1 LSIFLEEKHCIM
13 GSEDQGAN
21 PQAAKKTMT
30 TPIESGS
37 AATVAGEAGIG
48 EPHIGAPPARP
59 SEAPIQAKTKNQN
72 IRVSPAVLDAA
83 GKDAE
88 QLLRDLRT
96 SLNGLTQADAEERAR
111 STGPNEIAQ
120 ERKQGWIV
128 RVLKI
133 IRNPLVILL
142 SSLSAISFFTGDV
155 RAGSVMVGMVALS
168 VGLRFWQEAR
178 ADSAAEKLKAMIHVT
193 ATVVRDGAAKEI
205 PLRDLVPGDIIRLAA
220 GDMIPGDVRLL
231 SSKDVFVTQGSLTGE
246 SLPVEKFHD
255 PETKGEASPTELKNT
270 CFMGTS
276 VESGTA
282 TAVVVAT
289 GAQTYLGSMA
299 HSITGE
305 RALTSFDQGLNRFT
319 WLMMKFMVVMVPLVF
334 FINGFTKHDWKG
346 AFFFALAVA
355 VGLTPE
361 MLPMIVSVCLSNGA
375 LAMSRKKVIVKR
387 LNSIQNFGG
396 MDVLCTDKTGTLTED
411 RVVLM
416 RHCNVAGRE
425 TEDVLMNGYL
435 ISYFQTGLKN
445 LLDRAILDS
454 TDFHGKAMVEKYKK
468 LDELPFDFTRR
479 MMSVMV
485 ADSEG
490 KAILLTKGAPED
502 VFHRCSQFELDGKFS
517 PMEPDRMVGLKAEYD
532 SLSSDGFRV
541 LAVATKDLSGKQ
553 VCAKEDEGDLV
564 LRGYVAFLDPP
575 KDTAARAI
583 AALAKHGVVVKILTG
598 DNHLISRKV
607 CKDVGL
613 VADPMLLGGDV
624 EKMSDTELAEA
635 AEKAT
640 LFARLSPA
648 DKERVIRMLRGKGH
662 VVGFMGD
669 GINDAP
675 ALRAADVGI
684 SVDTATDIAK
694 ESADLI
700 LLEKDL
706 MVLEGGV
713 IEGRK
718 VFANIV
724 KYIRMGAS
732 SNFGNMFS
740 VLGASA
746 FLRFLPMAP
755 IQVLTNNLLYDFS
768 QVPIPADAV
777 DEEQVTRPRPWNLGE
792 IKRFILFIGPISS
805 IFDYTTFFVML
816 WVFDCWDPSHTS
828 LFQTGWFVES
838 LMTQTLI
845 IHVIR
850 TNKIPFLQSRASWAL
865 TTTTAAIM
873 AVGVWLPYSPLASAL
888 GFTRLP
894 RLYWP
899 ILMLTL
905 LTYMGL
911 TQIVKMWLL
920 RKQWI

>member
-1 LSIFLEEKHCIM
+1 
-13 GSEDQGAN
+13 
-21 PQAAKKTMT
+21 
-30 TPIESGS
+30 
-37 AATVAGEAGIG
+37 
-48 EPHIGAPPARP
+48 
-59 SEAPIQAKTKNQN
+59 
-72 IRVSPAVLDAA
+72 
-83 GKDAE
+83 
-88 QLLRDLRT
+88 
-96 SLNGLTQADAEERAR
+96 
-111 STGPNEIAQ
+111 
-120 ERKQGWIV
+120 
-128 RVLKI
+128 
-133 IRNPLVILL
+133 
-142 SSLSAISFFTGDV
+142 
-155 RAGSVMVGMVALS
+155 
-168 VGLRFWQEAR
+168 
-178 ADSAAEKLKAMIHVT
+178 MIHVT
-193 ATVVRDGAAKEI
+193 ATVVRDGVAREI
-205 PLRDLVPGDIIRLAA
+205 PLRDLVPGDIVRLAA

-231 SSKDVFVTQGSLTGE
+231 SSKDVFVSQGSLTGE

-255 PETKGEASPTELKNT
+255 PETEKGTSPTELKNT

-282 TAVVVAT
+282 TAVVVTT
-289 GAQTYLGSMA
+289 GVQTYLGSMA
-299 HSITGE
+299 SSITGE
-305 RALTSFDQGLNRFT
+305 RTLTSFDQGLNRFT
-319 WLMMKFMVVMVPLVF
+319 WLMMQFMAVMVPLVF

-375 LAMSRKKVIVKR
+375 LVMSRKKVIVKR
-387 LNSIQNFGG
+387 INSIQNFGA

-425 TEDVLMNGYL
+425 TEDVLLAGYL

-454 TDFHGKAMVEKYKK
+454 ADFHGKAMVEKYKK

-479 MMSVMV
+479 MMSVLV
-485 ADSEG
+485 ADAEG

-502 VFHRCSQFELDGKFS
+502 VFHRCSQFELDGKLS
-517 PMEPDRMVGLKAEYD
+517 AMEPDLMVGLKAEYD
-532 SLSSDGFRV
+532 SLSNDGFRV
-541 LAVATKDLSGKQ
+541 LAVASKELPGKQ
-553 VCAKEDEGDLV
+553 VCVKEDERELT

-575 KDTAARAI
+575 KDTAARAL
-583 AALAKHGVVVKILTG
+583 AALAKHGVAVKILTG

-613 VADPMLLGGDV
+613 VPDPMLLGDDV
-624 EKMSDTELAEA
+624 EKMSDAELAEA
-635 AEKAT
+635 AAKAT

-648 DKERVIRMLRGKGH
+648 DKERVIRVLRGKGH
-662 VVGFMGD
+662 VVGFLGD

-746 FLRFLPMAP
+746 FLPFLPMAP

-777 DEEQVTRPRPWNLGE
+777 DEEQVASPRPWNIGE

-816 WVFDCWDPSHTS
+816 YLFNCWDPSRAS

-850 TNKIPFLQSRASWAL
+850 TNKIPFLQSQASWAL
-865 TTTTAAIM
+865 IATTLSIM
-873 AVGVWLPYSPLASAL
+873 AFGAWLPYSPLASAL
-888 GFTRLP
+888 GFTHLP

-905 LTYMGL
+905 LSYMGL
-911 TQIVKMWLL
+911 TQIIKVWLL
-920 RKQWI
+920 RRHWI

>member
-1 LSIFLEEKHCIM
+1 
-13 GSEDQGAN
+13 
-21 PQAAKKTMT
+21 
-30 TPIESGS
+30 
-37 AATVAGEAGIG
+37 
-48 EPHIGAPPARP
+48 
-59 SEAPIQAKTKNQN
+59 
-72 IRVSPAVLDAA
+72 
-83 GKDAE
+83 
-88 QLLRDLRT
+88 
-96 SLNGLTQADAEERAR
+96 
-111 STGPNEIAQ
+111 
-120 ERKQGWIV
+120 
-128 RVLKI
+128 
-133 IRNPLVILL
+133 
-142 SSLSAISFFTGDV
+142 
-155 RAGSVMVGMVALS
+155 
-168 VGLRFWQEAR
+168 
-178 ADSAAEKLKAMIHVT
+178 MIHVT
-193 ATVVRDGAAKEI
+193 ATVVRDGAAREI
-205 PLRDLVPGDIIRLAA
+205 PLRDLVPGDIVKLAA

-231 SSKDVFVTQGSLTGE
+231 SSKDVFVSQGSLTGE

-255 PETKGEASPTELKNT
+255 PETEKGTSPTELKNT

-282 TAVVVAT
+282 TAVVVTT
-289 GAQTYLGSMA
+289 GVQTYLGSMA
-299 HSITGE
+299 SSITGE
-305 RALTSFDQGLNRFT
+305 RTLTSFDQGLNRFT
-319 WLMMKFMVVMVPLVF
+319 WLMMQFMAVMVPLVF

-375 LAMSRKKVIVKR
+375 LVMSRKKVIVKR
-387 LNSIQNFGG
+387 INSIQNFGA

-425 TEDVLMNGYL
+425 TEDVLLAGYL

-454 TDFHGKAMVEKYKK
+454 ADFHGKAMVEKYKK

-479 MMSVMV
+479 MMSVLV
-485 ADSEG
+485 ADAEG

-502 VFHRCSQFELDGKFS
+502 VFHRCSQFELDGKLS
-517 PMEPDRMVGLKAEYD
+517 AMEPDLMVGLKAEYD
-532 SLSSDGFRV
+532 SLSNDGFRV
-541 LAVATKDLSGKQ
+541 LAVASKELPGKQ
-553 VCAKEDEGDLV
+553 VCVKEDERELT

-575 KDTAARAI
+575 KDTAARAL
-583 AALAKHGVVVKILTG
+583 AALAKHGVAVKILTG

-613 VADPMLLGGDV
+613 VPDPMLLGDDV
-624 EKMSDTELAEA
+624 EKMSDAELAEA
-635 AEKAT
+635 AAKAT

-648 DKERVIRMLRGKGH
+648 DKERVIRVLRGKGH
-662 VVGFMGD
+662 VVGFLGD

-746 FLRFLPMAP
+746 FLPFLPMAP

-777 DEEQVTRPRPWNLGE
+777 DEEQVASPRPWNIGE

-816 WVFDCWDPSHTS
+816 YLFNCWDPSRAS

-850 TNKIPFLQSRASWAL
+850 TNKIPFLQSQASWAL
-865 TTTTAAIM
+865 IATTLSIM
-873 AVGVWLPYSPLASAL
+873 AFGAWLPYSPLASAL
-888 GFTRLP
+888 GFTHLP

-905 LTYMGL
+905 LSYMGL
-911 TQIVKMWLL
+911 TQIIKVWLL
-920 RKQWI
+920 RRHWI

>member
-1 LSIFLEEKHCIM
+1 MSFRDFRWTPRAVKE
-13 GSEDQGAN
+13 N
-21 PQAAKKTMT
+21 MT
-30 TPIESGS
+30 TPE
-37 AATVAGEAGIG
+37 AEPTAGALV
-48 EPHIGAPPARP
+48 GAVARP
-59 SEAPIQAKTKNQN
+59 GSELASPPDPSNKLPISTKTKNQN

-83 GKDAE
+83 RKDTE

-96 SLNGLTQADAEERAR
+96 SLSGLTEAQAGERERTA
-111 STGPNEIAQ
+111 GPNEVAQ
-120 ERKQGWIV
+120 EKKQGWPV
-128 RVLKI
+128 RLLKI

-142 SSLSAISFFTGDV
+142 TALSTISYLTGDA
-155 RAGSVMVGMVALS
+155 RAGSVMAIMVALS

-178 ADSAAEKLKAMIHVT
+178 ADAAAQKLKAMIHVT
-193 ATVVRDGAAKEI
+193 ATVVRDGAAREI
-205 PLRDLVPGDIIRLAA
+205 ALRDLVPGDIIRLAA

-231 SSKDVFVTQGSLTGE
+231 TTKDLFVSQGSLTGE

-255 PETKGEASPTELKNT
+255 TQTTEESSPTELKNT

-276 VESGTA
+276 VQSGTA
-282 TAVVVAT
+282 MAVVVTT
-289 GAQTYLGSMA
+289 GVQTYLGSMA

-305 RALTSFDQGLNRFT
+305 RVQTSFDRGLNRFT
-319 WLMMKFMVVMVPLVF
+319 WLMMQFMAVMVPLVF

-346 AFFFALAVA
+346 AFFFAMAVA

-425 TEDVLMNGYL
+425 TDDVLLSGYL
-435 ISYFQTGLKN
+435 ISYFQTGLRN

-454 TDFHGKAMVEKYKK
+454 SDFHGKAAVEKYKK
-468 LDELPFDFTRR
+468 LDEIPFDFTRR
-479 MMSVMV
+479 IMSVLV
-485 ADSEG
+485 EQTAG
-490 KAILLTKGAPED
+490 KAILLAKGAPEEI
-502 VFHRCSQFELDGKFS
+502 FLRCSQFELDGKLS
-517 PMEPDRMVGLKAEYD
+517 PMTPTLMVGLKQEYD
-532 SLSSDGFRV
+532 DLSNDGFRV
-541 LAVATKDLSGKQ
+541 LAVATRDLPGKQ
-553 VCAKEDEGDLV
+553 ICTKDDERELI

-575 KDTAARAI
+575 KNTAARAL
-583 AALAKHGVVVKILTG
+583 AALHNHGVAVKILTG

-613 VADPMLLGGDV
+613 LADPMLEGGEI
-624 EKMSDTELAEA
+624 EKMSDAELSEA
-635 AEKAT
+635 AEKTA

-648 DKERVIRMLRGKGH
+648 HKERVIRVLRARGH
-662 VVGFMGD
+662 VVGCMGD

-816 WVFDCWDPSHTS
+816 WIFNCWDPSHTS

-865 TTTTAAIM
+865 TATTAAIM
-873 AVGVWLPYSPLASAL
+873 AVGMWLPYSPLASAL
-888 GFTRLP
+888 GFTHLP
-894 RLYWP
+894 RMYWP

-905 LTYMGL
+905 FGYVGL
-911 TQIVKMWLL
+911 TQIIKVWLL
-920 RKQWI
+920 RRQWI

>member
-1 LSIFLEEKHCIM
+1 
-13 GSEDQGAN
+13 
-21 PQAAKKTMT
+21 MT
-30 TPIESGS
+30 TPEADRTAG
-37 AATVAGEAGIG
+37 AAPDNTGPANAKL
-48 EPHIGAPPARP
+48 APPAPHPADP
-59 SEAPIQAKTKNQN
+59 SISSKTKKQI
-72 IRVSPAVLDAA
+72 IRVSQAVIDAA
-83 GKDAE
+83 GKDGAA
-88 QLLRDLRT
+88 LLRDLRT
-96 SLNGLTQADAEERAR
+96 SPDGLTQAEAENRAR
-111 STGPNEIAQ
+111 TAGPNEVAQ
-120 ERKQGWIV
+120 ERKQGWFI
-128 RVLKI
+128 RLLKI
-133 IRNPLVILL
+133 LRNPLVILL
-142 SSLSAISFFTGDV
+142 STLSAISYATGDV
-155 RAGSVMVGMVALS
+155 RAGTVMVIMVALS
-168 VGLRFWQEAR
+168 AGLRFWQEAR
-178 ADSAAEKLKAMIHVT
+178 ADDAAEKLKAMIHVT
-193 ATVVRDGAAKEI
+193 ATVVRDAAPREI
-205 PLRDLVPGDIIRLAA
+205 PLRDLVPGDVIKLGA

-231 SSKDVFVTQGSLTGE
+231 SSKDIFVSQGTLTGE

-255 PETKGEASPTELKNT
+255 PQTTANSSPTELKNI

-276 VESGTA
+276 IESGTA
-282 TAVVVAT
+282 TAVVVTT
-289 GAQTYLGSMA
+289 GVQTYLGSMA
-299 HSITGE
+299 RSITGE
-305 RALTSFDQGLNRFT
+305 RALTSFDEGLNRFT
-319 WLMMKFMVVMVPLVF
+319 WLMIQFMAVMVPLVF
-334 FINGFTKHDWKG
+334 LINGFTKHDWKG

-396 MDVLCTDKTGTLTED
+396 MDLLCTDKTGTLTED

-416 RHCNVAGRE
+416 RHCNVAGRDS
-425 TEDVLMNGYL
+425 EDVLLDGYL

-445 LLDRAILDS
+445 LLDRAILD
-454 TDFHGKAMVEKYKK
+454 TPDFHGKSVLEKYKK
-468 LDELPFDFTRR
+468 LDEIPFDFTRR
-479 MMSVMV
+479 MMSVFV
-485 ADSEG
+485 QDPDG
-490 KAILLTKGAPED
+490 KAILLTKGAPEE
-502 VFHRCSQFELDGKFS
+502 VFRHCTQFELDGKLS
-517 PMEPDRMVGLKAEYD
+517 AMDPEHMAGLKEEYD
-532 SLSSDGFRV
+532 NLSNDGFRV
-541 LAVATKDLSGKQ
+541 LAVATKGLAGKQ
-553 VCAKEDEGDLV
+553 VCAKEDESDLV

-575 KDTAARAI
+575 KDTAARAL
-583 AALAKHGVVVKILTG
+583 AALLKHGVTVKILTG
-598 DNHLISRKV
+598 DNPLVSRKV

-613 VADPMLLGGDV
+613 SADPMLLGSDI
-624 EKMSDTELAEA
+624 EKMSDAELAEA
-635 AEKAT
+635 SDKAV

-648 DKERVIRMLRGKGH
+648 HKERVIRLLRGKGH

-706 MVLEGGV
+706 MVLEEGV
-713 IEGRK
+713 VEGRK

-746 FLRFLPMAP
+746 FLPFLPMAP

-768 QVPIPADAV
+768 QVPIPADSV
-777 DEEQVTRPRPWNLGE
+777 DDEQVTRPRPWNLGE

-805 IFDYTTFFVML
+805 VFDYTTFFVML
-816 WVFDCWDPSHTS
+816 YIFHCWDPARAP

-865 TTTTAAIM
+865 TGTTLAIM
-873 AVGVWLPYSPLASAL
+873 AFGIWLPHSPMASAL
-888 GFTRLP
+888 GFAQLP
-894 RLYWP
+894 GLYWP

-905 LTYMGL
+905 VGYMGL
-911 TQIVKMWLL
+911 MQLIKVGLL
-920 RKQWI
+920 RKHWI

>member
-1 LSIFLEEKHCIM
+1 
-13 GSEDQGAN
+13 
-21 PQAAKKTMT
+21 MT
-30 TPIESGS
+30 TPDADSTAGRLVNDAGTSGS
-37 AATVAGEAGIG
+37 ELAG
-48 EPHIGAPPARP
+48 PPARP
-59 SEAPIQAKTKNQN
+59 SEPPIPTKTKNQN

-83 GKDAE
+83 RKDGE

-96 SLNGLTQADAEERAR
+96 PLGGLTQAEAEERAR
-111 STGPNEIAQ
+111 TAGPNEIAQ
-120 ERKQGWIV
+120 ERKQGWPV

-133 IRNPLVILL
+133 VRNPLVILL
-142 SSLSAISFFTGDV
+142 TTLSAVSFLTGDA
-155 RAGSVMVGMVALS
+155 RAGSVMALMVALS
-168 VGLRFWQEAR
+168 VGLRFFQEAR
-178 ADSAAEKLKAMIHVT
+178 ADAAAQKLKAMIHVT
-193 ATVVRDGAAKEI
+193 ATVVRDGGAREV
-205 PLRDLVPGDIIRLAA
+205 PLRDLVPGDIIKLAA

-231 SSKDVFVTQGSLTGE
+231 SLKDLFVSQGSLTGE

-255 PETKGEASPTELKNT
+255 PETQKESSPTELKNT

-276 VESGTA
+276 VQSGTA
-282 TAVVVAT
+282 TAVVVTT
-289 GAQTYLGSMA
+289 GVHTYLGSMA
-299 HSITGE
+299 RSITGD
-305 RALTSFDQGLNRFT
+305 RTLTSFDRGLNRFT
-319 WLMMKFMVVMVPLVF
+319 WLMMQFMAVMVPLVF
-334 FINGFTKHDWKG
+334 LINGFTKHDWKG

-361 MLPMIVSVCLSNGA
+361 MLPMIVSVCLAKGA
-375 LAMSRKKVIVKR
+375 LAMSRKRVIVKR
-387 LNSIQNFGG
+387 LNSIQNFGA

-425 TEDVLMNGYL
+425 SDDVLLDGYL

-454 TDFHGKAMVEKYKK
+454 PDFHGKTVVESYKK
-468 LDELPFDFTRR
+468 LDEIPFDFTRR
-479 MMSVMV
+479 MMSVLV
-485 ADSEG
+485 ADADG
-490 KAILLTKGAPED
+490 KAVLLTKGAPEE
-502 VFHRCSQFELDGKFS
+502 VFLRCSQFELDGKLCA
-517 PMEPDRMVGLKAEYD
+517 MDPDLMVGLKQEYD
-532 SLSSDGFRV
+532 SLSNDGFRV
-541 LAVATKDLSGKQ
+541 LAVATKELPGKQ
-553 VCAKEDEGDLV
+553 ICAKEDERELV

-575 KDTAARAI
+575 KDTAARA
-583 AALAKHGVVVKILTG
+583 LAGLHKYGVAVKILTG

-613 VADPMLLGGDV
+613 LPDPMLLGGDV
-624 EKMSDTELAEA
+624 ERMSDAELAEA
-635 AEKAT
+635 ADKAA

-648 DKERVIRMLRGKGH
+648 HKKRVIRALRGNGH

-746 FLRFLPMAP
+746 FLPFLPMAP

-777 DEEQVTRPRPWNLGE
+777 DGEQVTRPRPWDIGE

-816 WVFDCWDPSHTS
+816 WVFNCWAPSRAP

-850 TNKIPFLQSRASWAL
+850 TNKIPFVESHASWPL
-865 TTTTAAIM
+865 TVTTLSIM
-873 AVGVWLPYSPLASAL
+873 AFGMWLPYSPAASAL
-888 GFTRLP
+888 GFTHLP

-905 LTYMGL
+905 LGYVGL
-911 TQIVKMWLL
+911 TQIIKVWLL
-920 RKQWI
+920 RKHWI

>member
-1 LSIFLEEKHCIM
+1 M
-13 GSEDQGAN
+13 
-21 PQAAKKTMT
+21 
-30 TPIESGS
+30 
-37 AATVAGEAGIG
+37 
-48 EPHIGAPPARP
+48 
-59 SEAPIQAKTKNQN
+59 
-72 IRVSPAVLDAA
+72 
-83 GKDAE
+83 
-88 QLLRDLRT
+88 
-96 SLNGLTQADAEERAR
+96 
-111 STGPNEIAQ
+111 
-120 ERKQGWIV
+120 
-128 RVLKI
+128 
-133 IRNPLVILL
+133 
-142 SSLSAISFFTGDV
+142 AI
-155 RAGSVMVGMVALS
+155 
-168 VGLRFWQEAR
+168 
-178 ADSAAEKLKAMIHVT
+178 
-193 ATVVRDGAAKEI
+193 
-205 PLRDLVPGDIIRLAA
+205 
-220 GDMIPGDVRLL
+220 
-231 SSKDVFVTQGSLTGE
+231 
-246 SLPVEKFHD
+246 
-255 PETKGEASPTELKNT
+255 
-270 CFMGTS
+270 
-276 VESGTA
+276 
-282 TAVVVAT
+282 
-289 GAQTYLGSMA
+289 
-299 HSITGE
+299 SITGE

-319 WLMMKFMVVMVPLVF
+319 WLMMQFMAVMVPLVF
-334 FINGFTKHDWKG
+334 FINGLTKHDWKG

-387 LNSIQNFGG
+387 LNSIQNFGA

-425 TEDVLMNGYL
+425 TEDVLLAGYL

-454 TDFHGKAMVEKYKK
+454 ADFHGKAVVEKYKK

-479 MMSVMV
+479 MMSVLV
-485 ADSEG
+485 ADAEG

-502 VFHRCSQFELDGKFS
+502 VFHRCSQFELDGKLS
-517 PMEPDRMVGLKAEYD
+517 PMETDRMVGLKAEYD
-532 SLSSDGFRV
+532 SLSNDGFRV
-541 LAVATKDLSGKQ
+541 LAVASKELPGKQ
-553 VCAKEDEGDLV
+553 ICAKEDENDLV

-575 KDTAARAI
+575 KDTAVRAL
-583 AALAKHGVVVKILTG
+583 AALAKHGVAVKILTG

-613 VADPMLLGGDV
+613 LADPMLLGGDV
-624 EKMSDTELAEA
+624 QKMSDAELAEA

-746 FLRFLPMAP
+746 FLPFLPMAP

-777 DEEQVTRPRPWNLGE
+777 DEEQVTKPRPWNIGE

-816 WVFDCWDPSHTS
+816 WIFHCWDPSRAS

-865 TTTTAAIM
+865 TATTVSIM
-873 AVGVWLPYSPLASAL
+873 AVGVLLPYSPLASAL
-888 GFTRLP
+888 GFTHLP

-905 LTYMGL
+905 LSYMGL
-911 TQIVKMWLL
+911 TQITKVWLL
-920 RKQWI
+920 RRRWI

>member
-1 LSIFLEEKHCIM
+1 MYRKAVKETM
-13 GSEDQGAN
+13 
-21 PQAAKKTMT
+21 KT
-30 TPIESGS
+30 PNAHS
-37 AATVAGEAGIG
+37 AARALVN
-48 EPHIGAPPARP
+48 GAETTGAKRAEPPARP
-59 SEAPIQAKTKNQN
+59 NEPPTPRKTKNQS

-83 GKDAE
+83 RKDGE
-88 QLLRDLRT
+88 ELLRDLRT
-96 SLNGLTQADAEERAR
+96 SFSGLTQTEAEERSR
-111 STGPNEIAQ
+111 TTGPNEVAQ
-120 ERKQGWIV
+120 ERKQGWPL
-128 RVLKI
+128 RVLRI
-133 IRNPLVILL
+133 VRNPLVILL
-142 SSLSAISFFTGDV
+142 TVLSTVSFLTGDV
-155 RAGSVMVGMVALS
+155 RAGSVMAGMVALS

-193 ATVVRDGAAKEI
+193 ATVVRDGAAREI
-205 PLRDLVPGDIIRLAA
+205 ALRDLVPGDIVKLAA
-220 GDMIPGDVRLL
+220 GDMVPGDVRLL
-231 SSKDVFVTQGSLTGE
+231 SSKDLFVSQGSLTGE

-255 PETKGEASPTELKNT
+255 PEANAETSPTELKDI
-270 CFMGTS
+270 CFLGTS

-282 TAVVVAT
+282 TAAVVTT

-299 HSITGE
+299 HSLTGE
-305 RALTSFDQGLNRFT
+305 RPQTSFDRGLNRFT
-319 WLMMKFMVVMVPLVF
+319 WLMMQFMVVMVPLVF
-334 FINGFTKHDWKG
+334 LINGFTKHDWKG
-346 AFFFALAVA
+346 AFFFAMAVA

-387 LNSIQNFGG
+387 LNSIQNFGA
-396 MDVLCTDKTGTLTED
+396 MSVLCTDKTGTLTED

-425 TEDVLMNGYL
+425 TDEVLLSGYL

-454 TDFHGKAMVEKYKK
+454 SDFHGKAVVEKYKK
-468 LDELPFDFTRR
+468 LDEIPFDFTRR
-479 MMSVMV
+479 MMSVLV
-485 ADSEG
+485 EDGEG
-490 KAILLTKGAPED
+490 KAVLLTKGAPEE
-502 VFHRCSQFELDGKFS
+502 VFLRCSHFELDGKS
-517 PMEPDRMVGLKAEYD
+517 SAMVPDLMMGLKQEYD
-532 SLSSDGFRV
+532 NLSNEGFRV
-541 LAVATKDLSGKQ
+541 LAVATKDLPGKQ
-553 VCAKEDEGDLV
+553 ICAKDDERGLV

-575 KDTAARAI
+575 KATAARAL
-583 AALAKHGVVVKILTG
+583 AALHQHGVAVKILTG

-613 VADPMLLGGDV
+613 TADPMLLGGDV
-624 EKMSDTELAEA
+624 ENMSDADLAEA
-635 AEKAT
+635 AEKTA

-648 DKERVIRMLRGKGH
+648 HKERVIRVLRGKGH
-662 VVGFMGD
+662 VVGFIGD

-706 MVLEGGV
+706 MVLEGGA

-740 VLGASA
+740 VVGASA
-746 FLRFLPMAP
+746 FLPFLPMAP

-777 DEEQVTRPRPWNLGE
+777 DEEQVAQPRPWNIGE
-792 IKRFILFIGPISS
+792 IKRFILYIGPISS

-816 WVFDCWDPSHTS
+816 WIFNCWNPSRAS

-838 LMTQTLI
+838 LLTQTLI

-865 TTTTAAIM
+865 MGTTLSVM
-873 AVGVWLPYSPLASAL
+873 AFGMWLPYSPLASAL
-888 GFTRLP
+888 GFTHLP
-894 RLYWP
+894 RMYWP

-905 LTYMGL
+905 LGYVGL
-911 TQIVKMWLL
+911 TQIIKVWLL
-920 RKQWI
+920 QKKWI

>member
-1 LSIFLEEKHCIM
+1 M
-13 GSEDQGAN
+13 
-21 PQAAKKTMT
+21 
-30 TPIESGS
+30 
-37 AATVAGEAGIG
+37 
-48 EPHIGAPPARP
+48 
-59 SEAPIQAKTKNQN
+59 
-72 IRVSPAVLDAA
+72 
-83 GKDAE
+83 
-88 QLLRDLRT
+88 
-96 SLNGLTQADAEERAR
+96 
-111 STGPNEIAQ
+111 
-120 ERKQGWIV
+120 
-128 RVLKI
+128 
-133 IRNPLVILL
+133 ILL
-142 SSLSAISFFTGDV
+142 TTLSAISFLTGDP
-155 RAGSVMVGMVALS
+155 RAGSVMAGMVALS

-178 ADSAAEKLKAMIHVT
+178 ADSAAQKLKAMIHVT
-193 ATVVRDGAAKEI
+193 AAVVRDGATREI
-205 PLRDLVPGDIIRLAA
+205 PLRELVPGDIVKLAA

-231 SSKDVFVTQGSLTGE
+231 SSKDLFVSQGSLTGE

-255 PETKGEASPTELKNT
+255 PETIAEISPTELKNT
-270 CFMGTS
+270 CFMGTG

-282 TAVVVAT
+282 MAVVVTT
-289 GAQTYLGSMA
+289 GVQTYFGSMA

-305 RALTSFDQGLNRFT
+305 RVQTSFDQGLNRFT
-319 WLMMKFMVVMVPLVF
+319 WLMMKFMAVMVPLVF
-334 FINGFTKHDWKG
+334 LINGFTKHDWKG
-346 AFFFALAVA
+346 AFFFAMAVA

-387 LNSIQNFGG
+387 LNSIQNFGA

-416 RHCNVAGRE
+416 RHCNVAGQE
-425 TEDVLMNGYL
+425 SEDVLLDGYL

-454 TDFHGKAMVEKYKK
+454 SDFHGKTIVDKYKK

-479 MMSVMV
+479 MMSVLV
-485 ADSEG
+485 ENAEG
-490 KAILLTKGAPED
+490 QAVLLTKGAPEE
-502 VFHRCSQFELDGKFS
+502 VFLRCSHFELDGKLS
-517 PMEPDRMVGLKAEYD
+517 EMQTELMVGLKQEYD
-532 SLSSDGFRV
+532 DLSNDGFRV
-541 LAVATKDLSGKQ
+541 LAVATKELPGKQ
-553 VCAKEDEGDLV
+553 ICVKEDEQELV

-575 KDTAARAI
+575 KST
-583 AALAKHGVVVKILTG
+583 AALALAALHKHGVAMKILTG

-613 VADPMLLGGDV
+613 SADPMLLGTDV
-624 EKMSDTELAEA
+624 EKLSDADLALA
-635 AEKAT
+635 VEKVA

-648 DKERVIRMLRGKGH
+648 HKERVIRILRGQGH
-662 VVGFMGD
+662 VVGFLGD

-746 FLRFLPMAP
+746 FLPFLPMAP

-777 DEEQVTRPRPWNLGE
+777 DEEQVARPRPWNIGE

-805 IFDYTTFFVML
+805 VFDYTTFFVML
-816 WVFDCWDPSHTS
+816 WIFKCWDPSKAS

-850 TNKIPFLQSRASWAL
+850 TNKIPFFQSRASWAL
-865 TTTTAAIM
+865 TATTLSIM
-873 AVGVWLPYSPLASAL
+873 ALGMWLPYSPMASAL
-888 GFTRLP
+888 GFTHLP
-894 RLYWP
+894 PLYWP

-905 LTYMGL
+905 LGYVAL
-911 TQIVKMWLL
+911 TQIIKVWLL

>member
-1 LSIFLEEKHCIM
+1 LTTNEAGPSLSASETV
-13 GSEDQGAN
+13 GSK
-21 PQAAKKTMT
+21 PQAPPSPPNRPAIT
-30 TPIESGS
+30 TKG
-37 AATVAGEAGIG
+37 
-48 EPHIGAPPARP
+48 
-59 SEAPIQAKTKNQN
+59 KNQH
-72 IRVSPAVLDAA
+72 IQVSPAVLAA
-83 GKDAE
+83 ARKDGE
-88 QLLRDLRT
+88 ELFRGLRT
-96 SLNGLTQADAEERAR
+96 ALSGLTQTEAEERAR
-111 STGPNEIAQ
+111 ATGPNEVAQ
-120 ERKQGWIV
+120 ERKQGWPI
-128 RVLKI
+128 RILKI

-142 SSLSAISFFTGDV
+142 TTLSAISYLTGDA
-155 RAGSVMVGMVALS
+155 RAGSVMAGMVALS

-178 ADSAAEKLKAMIHVT
+178 ADSAAQKLKAMIHVT
-193 ATVVRDGAAKEI
+193 ATVVRDGTAREI
-205 PLRDLVPGDIIRLAA
+205 PLRDLVPGDVIKLAA

-231 SSKDVFVTQGSLTGE
+231 STKDLFVSQGSLTGE
-246 SLPVEKFHD
+246 SLPVEKFHE
-255 PETKGEASPTELKNT
+255 PETKEESSPTELKNT

-282 TAVVVAT
+282 TAVVVVT
-289 GAQTYLGSMA
+289 GPQTYLGSMA

-305 RALTSFDQGLNRFT
+305 RVQTSFDQGLNRFT
-319 WLMMKFMVVMVPLVF
+319 WLMMQFMAVMVPLVF
-334 FINGFTKHDWKG
+334 LINGFTKHDWKG

-425 TEDVLMNGYL
+425 SDDVLMEGYL

-454 TDFHGKAMVEKYKK
+454 TDFHAKAIVDKYKK

-479 MMSVMV
+479 MMSVLV
-485 ADSEG
+485 ADPEG
-490 KAILLTKGAPED
+490 TPILLTKGAPEEI
-502 VFHRCSQFELDGKFS
+502 FLRCSHFELDGKLS
-517 PMEPDRMVGLKAEYD
+517 AMDPDLVVGLKQEYD
-532 SLSSDGFRV
+532 SLSNDGFRV
-541 LAVATKDLSGKQ
+541 LAVATRDLPGKQ
-553 VCAKEDEGDLV
+553 ICAKEDERELV

-575 KDTAARAI
+575 KDTAAHAL
-583 AALAKHGVVVKILTG
+583 AALHKHGVSVKILTG

-613 VADPMLLGGDV
+613 PPDPMLLGGDV
-624 EKMSDTELAEA
+624 EKMTDAELAEA
-635 AEKAT
+635 AEKAA

-648 DKERVIRMLRGKGH
+648 HKERVIRLLRAKGH
-662 VVGFMGD
+662 VVGFVGD

-706 MVLEGGV
+706 MVLDGGV

-746 FLRFLPMAP
+746 FLPFLPMAP

-777 DEEQVTRPRPWNLGE
+777 DEEQVTRPRPWNIGE

-816 WVFDCWDPSHTS
+816 WIFKCWDPSKAS

-865 TTTTAAIM
+865 TATTLAVMAIGM
-873 AVGVWLPYSPLASAL
+873 WLPYSPIASAL
-888 GFTRLP
+888 GFTHLP

-905 LTYMGL
+905 LSYVGL
-911 TQIVKMWLL
+911 TQVIKVWLL

>member
-1 LSIFLEEKHCIM
+1 
-13 GSEDQGAN
+13 
-21 PQAAKKTMT
+21 MT
-30 TPIESGS
+30 TPEADSTAEALVDDDG
-37 AATVAGEAGIG
+37 TAGAKL
-48 EPHIGAPPARP
+48 GAPPAHANELALP
-59 SEAPIQAKTKNQN
+59 NKKKTQN
-72 IRVSPAVLDAA
+72 IQVSSAVIDAA
-83 GKDAE
+83 RKDGE
-88 QLLRDLRT
+88 ELLRNLRT
-96 SLNGLTQADAEERAR
+96 SLSGLTQGEAEERAR
-111 STGPNEIAQ
+111 TTGANEVAQ
-120 ERKQGWIV
+120 ERKQGWLI
-128 RVLKI
+128 RILKI
-133 IRNPLVILL
+133 VRNPLVILL
-142 SSLSAISFFTGDV
+142 TILSAVSFLTGDA
-155 RAGSVMVGMVALS
+155 RAGSVMAAMVVLS

-193 ATVVRDGAAKEI
+193 ATVIRDGAAREI
-205 PLRDLVPGDIIRLAA
+205 PLRDLVPGDIIKLAA

-231 SSKDVFVTQGSLTGE
+231 SSKDLFVSQGSLTGE

-255 PETKGEASPTELKNT
+255 PETKEESSPTELKNT

-282 TAVVVAT
+282 TAVVVTT
-289 GAQTYLGSMA
+289 GVRTYLGSMA
-299 HSITGE
+299 HSITEE
-305 RALTSFDQGLNRFT
+305 RPLTSFDQGLNRFT

-334 FINGFTKHDWKG
+334 FINGFTKHDWKA

-361 MLPMIVSVCLSNGA
+361 MLPMIVSVCLSKGA

-387 LNSIQNFGG
+387 LNSIQNFGA

-425 TEDVLMNGYL
+425 TDDVLLDGYL

-445 LLDRAILDS
+445 LLDRAILD
-454 TDFHGKAMVEKYKK
+454 TPDFHAKPILEKYKK
-468 LDELPFDFTRR
+468 LDEIPFDFTRR
-479 MMSVMV
+479 MMSVLLED
-485 ADSEG
+485 AEG
-490 KAILLTKGAPED
+490 KVILLTKGAPEE
-502 VFHRCSQFELDGKFS
+502 VFLRCSHFELDGKLTE
-517 PMEPDRMVGLKAEYD
+517 MHPDLMVELKQEYD
-532 SLSSDGFRV
+532 SLSNDGFRV
-541 LAVATKDLSGKQ
+541 LAVANKDLPGKQ
-553 VCAKEDEGDLV
+553 ICAGDDERDLV

-575 KDTAARAI
+575 KETAARGL
-583 AALAKHGVVVKILTG
+583 AALHKHGVAVKILTG

-624 EKMSDTELAEA
+624 EKMSDAELAEA
-635 AEKAT
+635 AEKTA

-648 DKERVIRMLRGKGH
+648 HKERVIRVLRGKGH
-662 VVGFMGD
+662 VGGFMGD

-706 MVLEGGV
+706 MVLGGGV
-713 IEGRK
+713 LEGRK

-740 VLGASA
+740 VVGASA
-746 FLRFLPMAP
+746 FLPFLPMAP

-768 QVPIPADAV
+768 QVPIPADSV
-777 DEEQVTRPRPWNLGE
+777 DEEQVTRPRPWNISE
-792 IKRFILFIGPISS
+792 ITRFILYIGPISS

-816 WVFDCWDPSHTS
+816 WIFKCWDPSRAS

-850 TNKIPFLQSRASWAL
+850 TNKIPFLQSRASRSL
-865 TTTTAAIM
+865 TITTLCIM
-873 AVGVWLPYSPLASAL
+873 AFGMWLPYSPIASAL
-888 GFTRLP
+888 GFTHLP

-899 ILMLTL
+899 ILLVTL
-905 LTYMGL
+905 LGYVGL
-911 TQIVKMWLL
+911 TQIIKVWLL